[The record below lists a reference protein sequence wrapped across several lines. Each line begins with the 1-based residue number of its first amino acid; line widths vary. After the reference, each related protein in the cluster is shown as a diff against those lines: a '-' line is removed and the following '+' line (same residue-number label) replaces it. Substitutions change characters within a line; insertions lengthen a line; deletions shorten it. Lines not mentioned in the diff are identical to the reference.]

1 MTFRLKYELG
11 FLNKM
16 LNIGCLNIY
25 MSLLKIKNRKEV
37 FSWSLYDFA
46 NQPFTTIIVT
56 FIYSSFF
63 TKVIAENEQVGTVM
77 WSYAI
82 ALTAIIVGFLS
93 PILGAIAD
101 RGGYRKFFLIFFTW
115 MCALFSILLYF
126 PQSGDVWLALIL
138 FIIANISFE
147 MGTVFCNSY
156 LPDLS
161 NKVNSGSISG
171 FAWGLGF
178 VGGLLALFLSLS
190 IFPDLDSSG
199 IRQINVLV
207 GILPHEYH

>member
-82 ALTAIIVGFLS
+82 ASTAIIVGFLS

-101 RGGYRKFFLIFFTW
+101 RGGYRKFFFNFLYLDVCVILNIFIFSSVRRCLACTYSFYNSQH
-115 MCALFSILLYF
+115 LF
-126 PQSGDVWLALIL
+126 
-138 FIIANISFE
+138 
-147 MGTVFCNSY
+147 
-156 LPDLS
+156 
-161 NKVNSGSISG
+161 
-171 FAWGLGF
+171 
-178 VGGLLALFLSLS
+178 
-190 IFPDLDSSG
+190 
-199 IRQINVLV
+199 
-207 GILPHEYH
+207 